1 MRRLLPVVFALV
13 VFAAAPSAGADADPF
28 GLLEADRTAIVRVID
43 AQLQAFRRDDGDGAF
58 AVASPGIRRMFGDA
72 DTFMRMVRDGY
83 QPVYRPQ
90 RVCFLDIV
98 DYHGRPTQRVFV
110 VGPDGVGVVAL
121 YMMER
126 QAEGKWLIGGCILTR
141 PTQAQATDPVPA
153 VADAARRRLAQG
165 CRSASLAEAEAL
177 ADRAADLL
185 GRIGPERA
193 LPAFM
198 DPAGGFIDRD
208 LYVFVLDLDGNLWAN
223 GAFPQAIGSN
233 ALAAKDSHGRLYV
246 ADMIRVAERDGRG
259 WVAYEWVNPCT
270 GTMSPKISFIRR
282 VGSFVIGV
290 GAYGTLGADIDRDGG
305 RDVAMSP
312 NVSGR
317 SAAGPTD
324 TGARFGSG

>member
-1 MRRLLPVVFALV
+1 MRRLFSIVFALV
-13 VFAAAPSAGADADPF
+13 VFAAAPPAGADADLF
-28 GLLEADRTAIVRVID
+28 GLVDADRAAIVRVID
-43 AQLQAFRRDDGDGAF
+43 TQMQAFQRDDGNGAF

-72 DTFMRMVRDGY
+72 DTFMTMVRDGY
-83 QPVYRPQ
+83 RPVYRPQ
-90 RVCFLDIV
+90 RVRFLDIV
-98 DYHGRPTQRVFV
+98 DHHGRPAQRVYV
-110 VGPDGVGVVAL
+110 VGPNGVAVVAL
-121 YMMER
+121 YLMER
-126 QAEGKWLIGGCILTR
+126 QADGRWLIDGCILTR
-141 PTQAQATDPVPA
+141 PAQARTTDPAPVIT
-153 VADAARRRLAQG
+153 AAGTHRLRLAQG

-233 ALAAKDSHGRLYV
+233 ALSARDSHGRPYV

-270 GTMSPKISFIRR
+270 GTMSPKVSFIRR

-290 GAYGTLGADIDRDGG
+290 GAYGTLGAGLGRDGG
-305 RDVAMSP
+305 RRCAERSIGGPADFEMSR
-312 NVSGR
+312 VSG
-317 SAAGPTD
+317 
-324 TGARFGSG
+324 